1 MAWSLARMV
10 RYEPAPGVEYP
21 QSLRITDPS
30 FTGLRQVML
39 GVGGAMLGLLLLLT
53 VPGMVSLLMLQLFY
67 RLGGAAVPW
76 SDYAAATKTFAT
88 PAAMAA
94 TQLGLASM
102 ILVSLGLVL
111 FVNRFR
117 PRWLHSV
124 QPGFRWRYALVAF
137 AVAALVVG
145 VFWAVSR
152 IGQPWVIQP
161 EPQFGW
167 YLAVIV
173 LVTPLQAA
181 GEEYFF
187 RGYLMQSISLTAVEL
202 KPSGVQ
208 PGWRGR
214 AAQWLAKEYP
224 TWAGI
229 IGSALIF
236 ALLHPSPNVEA
247 FLYPL
252 AFGILAGVLVVK
264 TGGLE
269 AAIAV
274 HVVNNVISFGYAA
287 LSGTMVATYTN
298 RTIGW
303 LDLVVIVASFG
314 LFTFLAIQV
323 ARRMNVATRT
333 PAVQFGR

>member
-1 MAWSLARMV
+1 MV
-10 RYEPAPGVEYP
+10 WKPSNLVRFEPAPGVEYP
-21 QSLRITDPS
+21 QTLRISDPAFS
-30 FTGLRQVML
+30 GMRQVML
-39 GVGGAMLGLLLLLT
+39 GIGGAMLGLLMLIT
-53 VPGMVSLLMLQLFY
+53 VPGIVSLGLLQLFY
-67 RLGGAAVPW
+67 FVQGSAQPW
-76 SDYAAATKTFAT
+76 AEYAAATKTFAT

-94 TQLGLASM
+94 TQLGLAAM

-111 FVNRFR
+111 FVNRFQ

-124 QPGFRWRYALVAF
+124 QPGFRWRYA
-137 AVAALVVG
+137 VAALGVAVVVVG
-145 VFWAVSR
+145 VIWVLSR
-152 IGQPWVIQP
+152 IGQPWVFHP
-161 EPQFGW
+161 EPEVGW
-167 YLAVIV
+167 YLAAVVVI
-173 LVTPLQAA
+173 TPLQAA

-187 RGYLMQSISLTAVEL
+187 RGYLMQTISLTAVEL
-202 KPSGVQ
+202 RPVGDQ

-214 AAQWLAKEYP
+214 AAQWLATQYP

-236 ALLHPSPNVEA
+236 ALLHPSPNAAA

-252 AFGILAGVLVVK
+252 AFGILAGYLVVK

-274 HVVNNVISFGYAA
+274 HVVNNVITFGYAA

-298 RTIGW
+298 REIGW
-303 LDLVVIVASFG
+303 LDLVVVVGSFA
-314 LFTFLAIQV
+314 LFTVAAIYV

-333 PAVQFGR
+333 PATRFGR